1 MMSKIFD
8 RVSEAT
14 AARGMMGLRGPKPD
28 PTVIAARMAARQRGW
43 ELGLPG
49 YTDLSGR
56 RPPPIIAIGGGKGGV
71 GKSLVSAN
79 LAVKLAASGWR
90 VLAIDMDIGGAN
102 LHTYFGLPTPTRGLA
117 DVVVYGRSS
126 LAVVMVTTNATGVSL
141 VAGGNEEVWGGAA
154 AMDQAAMGRLFES
167 FIEVQEKDLADII
180 LLDLGAGTHGLTLDC
195 YLAAHLGILTVL
207 PEPTSIENAYLF
219 LKTALFR
226 LVRNVGDQLKQE
238 DIALIVRDLLVEPD
252 KARKSGYGDHLRL
265 IGAKYPEFIASLR
278 SAVQSRTLGIA
289 VNQVRSQKDI
299 DVGKSMELIAERYFG
314 FNCRSCGYLNYDE
327 AAWKSL
333 RNRRLLVVDFPH
345 SVLSKRFSELSRLVL
360 SNLGF

>member
-1 MMSKIFD
+1 MMTNRTD
-8 RVSEAT
+8 HVSEPSSSPGT
-14 AARGMMGLRGPKPD
+14 VGLRGPKPD
-28 PTVIAARMAARQRGW
+28 PTIVSLRMSARQRGW
-43 ELGLPG
+43 ELGLPV
-49 YTDLSGR
+49 YADVSGR
-56 RPPPIIAIGGGKGGV
+56 RPPPIIAVGGGKGGV

-79 LAVKLAASGWR
+79 LAVKLASLGWR
-90 VLAIDMDIGGAN
+90 VLTVDLDIGGAN
-102 LHTYFGLPTPTRGLA
+102 LHTYFGLNTPPRGVA
-117 DVVVYGRSS
+117 DLLVYGRGSV
-126 LAVVMVTTNATGVSL
+126 ADVIVPTAATGVSII
-141 VAGGNEEVWGGAA
+141 AGGNEETWGGAT
-154 AMDQAAMGRLFES
+154 AMDQTAMARLFES
-167 FIEVQEKDLADII
+167 LVEVEEKRLADIVI
-180 LLDLGAGTHGLTLDC
+180 LDLGAGTHGLTLDF

-226 LVRNVGDQLKQE
+226 LIRNVGDQLKQE
-238 DIALIVRDLLVEPD
+238 ENANMIRDFLIKPE
-252 KARKSGYGDHLRL
+252 AGRKGGYADHLRYL
-265 IGAKYPEFIASLR
+265 SARAPELVTALR
-278 SAVQSRTLGIA
+278 SAVHARTLGIA

-345 SVLSKRFSELSRLVL
+345 SVLSKRFSELSKQVL